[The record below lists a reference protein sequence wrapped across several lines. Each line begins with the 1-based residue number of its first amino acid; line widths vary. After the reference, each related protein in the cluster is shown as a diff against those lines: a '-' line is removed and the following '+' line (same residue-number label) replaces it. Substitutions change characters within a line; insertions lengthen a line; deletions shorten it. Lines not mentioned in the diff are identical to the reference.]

1 MLEIRQPASKGE
13 WEALAEMR
21 YDLLHRYLGFPK
33 QGIVKGPG
41 KIFLLAFSGKRVVG
55 TGTLIVEGKLGHIGY
70 VAVERKFRHRKIG
83 SRIMGRLEEIAGKKK
98 LERLYVNARKHAKKF
113 FKELD
118 YGVKGG
124 YFKHPKIGTLHLRM
138 EKEL

>member
-1 MLEIRQPASKGE
+1 MVEIRQPRSKEE

-21 YDLLHRYLGFPK
+21 YDLLHKYLGFPK
-33 QGIVKGPG
+33 QKIVKGPG
-41 KIFLLAFSGKRVVG
+41 KTTFLAFSGKKIVG
-55 TGTLIVEGKLGHIGY
+55 TGTLIVEGKLGHIRY

-83 SRIMGRLEEIAGKKK
+83 SRIMRKLEAVAKRKK
-98 LERLYVNARKHAKKF
+98 LKRVYVNSRKHAKKF

-118 YGVKGG
+118 YETKGD
-124 YFKHPKIGTLHLRM
+124 YFKHPKIGTFHLRM